1 MKSEQPLPR
10 HFFVVNPLCFQNRLK
25 MEIFISKIHQYFAA
39 EEASGVKADYAIHIS
54 RFPRDAIYSIH
65 KFAKAAA
72 DGIPLRV
79 YSIGGKGILFD
90 CLNGVI
96 ELPNTELGIIPYSE
110 DETFYQICGTQK
122 KEIFYSIKAQ
132 TTSPSIPVDVM
143 YCGSNYVLNYCL
155 IGAEAL
161 ASYAN
166 QKLLKRFSM
175 LRAFKSSTKRIID
188 NCKFLDM
195 LANSHLLTQNYR
207 MWVDDVNWSGTHA
220 FINIANTTYFENS
233 LSPVVEAV
241 VDDGWMDVLTGEGG
255 NVLKL
260 YKIFKKYIS
269 GQHAMYPKFFTYKRA
284 KKIFITS
291 NTPLILNID
300 GEIFYDKYINIEI
313 KPKMLRII
321 TPIEINKE

>member
-1 MKSEQPLPR
+1 
-10 HFFVVNPLCFQNRLK
+10 
-25 MEIFISKIHQYFAA
+25 MEIAISKIHQYFAA
-39 EEASGVKADYAIHIS
+39 EAAAGVKADYAVHIS

-65 KFAKAAA
+65 KFAKAVA

-90 CLNGVI
+90 CLNGSI

-122 KEIFYSIKAQ
+122 KDILYSIKAQ
-132 TTSPSIPVDVM
+132 TTSPSIPVDVL

-161 ASYAN
+161 ASIAH
-166 QKLLKRFSM
+166 QKLLKRFS
-175 LRAFKSSTKRIID
+175 LLSRFKSPSMKRIV
-188 NCKFLDM
+188 NSNKFFQM
-195 LANSHLLTQNYR
+195 ISNSHILTQNYR
-207 MWVDDVNWSGTHA
+207 MWVDDVNWSGAHA
-220 FINIANTTYFENS
+220 FINIANTPYFENS
-233 LSPVVEAV
+233 LSPVTEAV
-241 VDDGWMDVLTGEGG
+241 IDDGWMDVLTGEGG
-255 NVLKL
+255 NALKL

-269 GQHAMYPKFFTYKRA
+269 GQHAMYPKAFTYKRA

-321 TPIEINKE
+321 TPIEKNKE